1 MQPTD
6 RKTNAPRNNG
16 LLETS
21 SPPVPTDR
29 QRVETEVRE
38 SDRQLHT
45 LIDNLPGM
53 VFSATGDR
61 TRTLSFVSE
70 GCLELTGRTAAELTG
85 PPPRGLIDL
94 IHPDDQER
102 VMTTVQWAVAEDQ
115 PYEVEYR
122 LAHADGSE
130 RTILERGAVR
140 RTAAG
145 ELRIDGVALDSTA
158 RGNVDRQRAASH
170 EQLLTILDSIEA
182 SICVSDLASCK
193 ILFVNRKMR
202 EEFGDQAAGQ
212 PCYRVFQH
220 RESPCEFCP
229 ASRLLDE
236 QGEPGPVCQ
245 WEHHNPVTDRWY
257 SNYDHAVRWIDGRMV
272 RLQVAFDNTGRRES
286 EDKLRQVQKM
296 EVIGLLAGG
305 VAHDFNNILSVILG
319 YAAMALVD
327 IGDTNPRVRRDLDQ
341 IQQAGL
347 RARDLVRQ
355 ILSFCHH
362 SAERFQP
369 LKPQRIVR
377 EVIKMLRSSF
387 PATIAV
393 TPRIT
398 AAEGTVLADPSQL
411 HQVLMNLCT
420 NALHAMKDGGEL
432 TIGLAR
438 TVLADGPLR
447 HELRQLEPGPYL
459 RLWVRDTGSGIPAEI
474 RDRIFD
480 PFFTTKGEG
489 EGTGLGLAVVQ
500 SIVAA
505 HHGAVS
511 VHSRPGEGTEVSVYL
526 PELVVDEAAAEAEED
541 GQLPVGTES
550 ILIID
555 DEPSVVLVLQR
566 FLETLGYTVE
576 TFTESPRAFETYARD
591 VHAWDLVLTD
601 MTMPGFTG
609 LAISRAML
617 ALRPDQPIIICT
629 GYSESID
636 EDRARAEGIRE
647 LLAKPVGLDTL
658 ARAVRRALDS
668 GPPPA
673 AA

>member
-1 MQPTD
+1 M
-6 RKTNAPRNNG
+6 
-16 LLETS
+16 
-21 SPPVPTDR
+21 
-29 QRVETEVRE
+29 
-38 SDRQLHT
+38 
-45 LIDNLPGM
+45 
-53 VFSATGDR
+53 
-61 TRTLSFVSE
+61 
-70 GCLELTGRTAAELTG
+70 
-85 PPPRGLIDL
+85 
-94 IHPDDQER
+94 
-102 VMTTVQWAVAEDQ
+102 
-115 PYEVEYR
+115 
-122 LAHADGSE
+122 
-130 RTILERGAVR
+130 
-140 RTAAG
+140 
-145 ELRIDGVALDSTA
+145 
-158 RGNVDRQRAASH
+158 
-170 EQLLTILDSIEA
+170 
-182 SICVSDLASCK
+182 
-193 ILFVNRKMR
+193 
-202 EEFGDQAAGQ
+202 
-212 PCYRVFQH
+212 
-220 RESPCEFCP
+220 
-229 ASRLLDE
+229 
-236 QGEPGPVCQ
+236 
-245 WEHHNPVTDRWY
+245 TDRW
-257 SNYDHAVRWIDGRMV
+257 SLNYDHAVRWIDGRMV
-272 RLQVAFDNTGRRES
+272 RLQVAFDNTGRHES

-369 LKPQRIVR
+369 LRPQRIVR
-377 EVIKMLRSSF
+377 EVVKMLRSSF
-387 PATIAV
+387 PATIDI
-393 TPRIT
+393 TTRIT

-420 NALHAMKDGGEL
+420 NALHAMKAGGEL
-432 TIGLAR
+432 TLGLAQVTLSGTQGR
-438 TVLADGPLR
+438 A
-447 HELRQLEPGPYL
+447 ELQQLESGSYL

-526 PELVVDEAAAEAEED
+526 PELVMDEAAAEAEED

-668 GPPPA
+668 GPPPSTGS
-673 AA
+673 